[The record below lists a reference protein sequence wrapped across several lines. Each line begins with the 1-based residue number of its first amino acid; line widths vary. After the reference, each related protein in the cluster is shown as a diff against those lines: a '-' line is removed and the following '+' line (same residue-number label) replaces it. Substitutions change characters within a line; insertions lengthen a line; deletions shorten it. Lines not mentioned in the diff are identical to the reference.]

1 MNARRKQSVPPPRR
15 SRLRTGLV
23 ALLMLALLVA
33 FLPLIAARTSLR
45 HWLVNQSIADPRF
58 EAHVGAASFGW
69 ISPLSLTDL
78 AVDHTGDATQVN
90 VGRVKAQRSWL
101 QLWLSLP
108 DVGRIEIERPRLNLV
123 VDPQAAQPQTASFQ
137 GDVTLN
143 AVVTDAEILVQTPH
157 QTEPV
162 IHLSGLDLAASIVE
176 RGQGRELII
185 QPAVVFDRQPQSPQL
200 CHQGLQLVAPALADS
215 TSVAGEV
222 TFQLNKFRV
231 PLGGTDAH
239 KGAER
244 MEIAGLLTLHHVSA
258 GLKNP
263 AVSQVVQLVATL
275 LHVEIPRTIRVV
287 EDTEVAFE
295 VREGR
300 VYHEGLAFVLSELTP
315 DFVVRTSGSVGI
327 DESLDLTVE
336 VVIPPILLRD
346 GPVGRQL
353 SRHPFAVH
361 VAGSLDQPKI
371 ELPLNQPWLWVLVR
385 DVLSHQSTQGDH
397 PLANALIDA
406 LEDLIEQPPNPESPT
421 PILDRLR
428 QARRAD
434 GDEAGGRP
442 TPLLDLLR
450 QRLEAPGTSQET
462 SNK

>member
-1 MNARRKQSVPPPRR
+1 
-15 SRLRTGLV
+15 
-23 ALLMLALLVA
+23 
-33 FLPLIAARTSLR
+33 
-45 HWLVNQSIADPRF
+45 
-58 EAHVGAASFGW
+58 
-69 ISPLSLTDL
+69 
-78 AVDHTGDATQVN
+78 
-90 VGRVKAQRSWL
+90 
-101 QLWLSLP
+101 
-108 DVGRIEIERPRLNLV
+108 VGRIDIERPRLNLV
-123 VDPQAAQPQTASFQ
+123 VDPQAAQPDTAGIQ
-137 GDVTLN
+137 GDLTLT
-143 AVVTDAEILVQTPH
+143 ALVTDAEIRVHTPN

-162 IHLSGLDLAASIVE
+162 IHLSGLDLAASVE
-176 RGQGRELII
+176 QRGEGRDLVI
-185 QPAVVFDRQPQSPQL
+185 QPTVVFDREPLSPQL

-215 TSVAGEV
+215 TSVAGEL

-231 PLGGTDAH
+231 PLDGTDEH
-239 KGAER
+239 TGAER
-244 MEIAGLLTLHHVSA
+244 MEIAGLLTLHHVTA

-263 AVSQVVQLVATL
+263 AIGQVVQLVATL
-275 LHVEIPRTIRVV
+275 LHIDIPRTIRVV

-300 VYHEGLAFVLSELTP
+300 VYHEGLAFVLSELAP
-315 DFVVRTSGSVGI
+315 DFVVRTSGTVGI

-336 VVIPPILLRD
+336 VAIPQSLLRD

-371 ELPLNQPWLWVLVR
+371 ELPLNQPWLTDLVR
-385 DVLSHQSTQGDH
+385 DVLSHQPTQEDR

-406 LEDLIEQPPNPESPT
+406 LEDLIEQPPNSESPT

-434 GDEAGGRP
+434 RDEARGRP

-450 QRLEAPGTSQET
+450 RRLAEPGTNDKTPDKESDRD
-462 SNK
+462 